1 MNGGGR
7 VKSPDAYTEGAGT
20 VFHPRKPGSQLS
32 NMNPDTVLGLNM
44 KFTSEGEHQVPQ
56 TVTTI
61 S

>member
-1 MNGGGR
+1 